1 MPAGSLGDH
10 PLTDLLV
17 HGQHPFPP
25 DIEALVLRLRDVSPR
40 YLDQIELSE
49 FIDWAS
55 NKNLDDGRTHLNELL
70 ATYQADLEKL
80 LKPK

>member
-17 HGQHPFPP
+17 YGLHPFPS

-49 FIDWAS
+49 FLDWAS
-55 NKNLDDGRTHLNELL
+55 NKNLDAGRNHLNQLL
-70 ATYQADLEKL
+70 AKYQADLDKL
-80 LKPK
+80 LNSK